1 MVPAAYGAYFAVGGH
16 YREDV
21 GFKESRERDVKV
33 FIEHLG
39 EMKYVRFRFNSG
51 IL

>member
-33 FIEHLG
+33 FIFIE
-39 EMKYVRFRFNSG
+39 EYVRFRFNSG